1 MALKQQ
7 NKPKREKKN
16 QIVYTTIDGFIG
28 QKGNC
33 EMSID
38 KKKERRSKRKRQ
50 RERAHKNAI
59 EA

>member
-38 KKKERRSKRKRQ
+38 KKKRKEKQ
-50 RERAHKNAI
+50 EKETERAST
-59 EA
+59 